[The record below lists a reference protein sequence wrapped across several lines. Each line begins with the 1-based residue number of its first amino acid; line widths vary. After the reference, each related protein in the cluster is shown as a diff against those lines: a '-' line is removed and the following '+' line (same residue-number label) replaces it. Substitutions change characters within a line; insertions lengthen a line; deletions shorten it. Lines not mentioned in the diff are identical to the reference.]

1 MADAGT
7 SLPRWMQG
15 PWADQAPLRAAEAQ
29 PEPVR
34 DAVQPRAAQPQ
45 TVMSDHL
52 VLDRVARPSLS
63 KARPALSGL
72 AAIFLALVGLVTL
85 SAAGLAVPESG
96 VTVRLP
102 EATPFAALAGQDEEG
117 AALPLTL
124 TAAEQEAVRSA
135 IEAELAQHSGY
146 EGPVPAGLAF
156 RTAGSADRERALQCM
171 TQAIYYEAGTE
182 PEAGQRAVAQVV
194 LNRVRHP
201 GYANS
206 ICGVVYEGSERSTGC
221 QFTFTCDGALAR
233 RPVAGIWA
241 RAQRYAREAI
251 DGRAF
256 GEVGYA
262 THYHT
267 LDVWPYWGRT
277 LTMTNMIGRHLFHRL
292 RGTAGGPGAFT
303 VRYSGREPA
312 PRPWRPRETEIEV
325 AVEPAVDPI
334 VVPND
339 RLPPA
344 PVVREA
350 AANTRVAREPNNLP
364 GSRPIESAL
373 PDSQIR
379 PEYRDSGR
387 WIGS

>member
-1 MADAGT
+1 VADAGT

-15 PWADQAPLRAAEAQ
+15 PWAEGVPLRAPKART
-29 PEPVR
+29 EPVR
-34 DAVQPRAAQPQ
+34 HDFQPEAD
-45 TVMSDHL
+45 VSEHL
-52 VLDRVARPSLS
+52 VLDRVVHNPPR

-72 AAIFLALVGLVTL
+72 AAIFLALTGLLTL

-96 VTVRLP
+96 LTVQLP
-102 EATPFAALAGQDEEG
+102 EATPFAALAGTDDEG
-117 AALPLTL
+117 TAAPIIL
-124 TAAEQEAVRSA
+124 TAAEQEAVRGA

-156 RTAGSADRERALQCM
+156 RTASSADRERALQCM

-256 GEVGYA
+256 REVGYA

-303 VRYSGREPA
+303 VRYSGREPS
-312 PRPWRPRETEIEV
+312 PRPWRPREREAEV
-325 AVEPAVDPI
+325 ATEPAAEPAVVI
-334 VVPND
+334 TD

-344 PVVREA
+344 PVAREA
-350 AANTRVAREPNNLP
+350 AAGTRVAREPNNLP
-364 GSRPIESAL
+364 TSRPIESAL

>member
-1 MADAGT
+1 
-7 SLPRWMQG
+7 
-15 PWADQAPLRAAEAQ
+15 
-29 PEPVR
+29 
-34 DAVQPRAAQPQ
+34 
-45 TVMSDHL
+45 
-52 VLDRVARPSLS
+52 
-63 KARPALSGL
+63 
-72 AAIFLALVGLVTL
+72 
-85 SAAGLAVPESG
+85 
-96 VTVRLP
+96 
-102 EATPFAALAGQDEEG
+102 
-117 AALPLTL
+117 
-124 TAAEQEAVRSA
+124 
-135 IEAELAQHSGY
+135 
-146 EGPVPAGLAF
+146 
-156 RTAGSADRERALQCM
+156 M

-256 GEVGYA
+256 REVGYA

-292 RGTAGGPGAFT
+292 RGSAGGPGAFT

-312 PRPWRPRETEIEV
+312 PRPWQPRESLAEV
-325 AVEPAVDPI
+325 EAEQALEALI
-334 VVPND
+334 VAQD
-339 RLPPA
+339 RLPSA
-344 PVVREA
+344 PVARE
-350 AANTRVAREPNNLP
+350 TVEQTHSVREPNNLP
-364 GSRPIESAL
+364 RSRPIENAL
-373 PDSQIR
+373 PDSQVR

-387 WIGS
+387 LIGS

>member
-15 PWADQAPLRAAEAQ
+15 PWADGAPLHGPEART
-29 PEPVR
+29 EPVLHVSPTE
-34 DAVQPRAAQPQ
+34 AVI
-45 TVMSDHL
+45 SEHL
-52 VLDRVARPSLS
+52 VLDRVVQNPPRRT
-63 KARPALSGL
+63 RPALSGL
-72 AAIFLALVGLVTL
+72 AAIFLAVTGLLTL

-96 VTVRLP
+96 LTVSLP
-102 EATPFAALAGQDEEG
+102 EATPFAALSGDGEDE
-117 AALPLTL
+117 AASPIIL
-124 TAAEQEAVRSA
+124 TAAEQEAVRGA
-135 IEAELAQHSGY
+135 IEAELAQHAGY
-146 EGPVPAGLAF
+146 DGPVPAGLAF
-156 RTAGSADRERALQCM
+156 RTASSTDRERALQCM

-256 GEVGYA
+256 REVGYA

-312 PRPWRPRETEIEV
+312 PRPWRPRERETEV
-325 AVEPAVDPI
+325 ATEPAAEPAVVI
-334 VVPND
+334 ND

-344 PVVREA
+344 PVAREA
-350 AANTRVAREPNNLP
+350 ATNTRVPREPNNLP
-364 GSRPIESAL
+364 ASRPIERAL

>member
-1 MADAGT
+1 MAAADT

-15 PWADQAPLRAAEAQ
+15 AWADEAPLRPVRAEAG
-29 PEPVR
+29 PAATGE
-34 DAVQPRAAQPQ
+34 DAAAA
-45 TVMSDHL
+45 DL
-52 VLDRVARPSLS
+52 VLRRAVSVSPRTPHRAM
-63 KARPALSGL
+63 SGL
-72 AAIFLALVGLVTL
+72 AAALLALAGLVTL
-85 SAAGLAVPESG
+85 SAAGFATPETG
-96 VTVRLP
+96 LTVRLP
-102 EATPFAALAGQDEEG
+102 EATPFAELVGQGDDPS
-117 AALPLTL
+117 ALPLTL
-124 TAAEQEAVRSA
+124 TEAEQEAIRAA
-135 IEAELAQHSGY
+135 IAAELAGHSGY
-146 EGPVPAGLAF
+146 EGPVPAGISF
-156 RTAGSADRERALQCM
+156 RAASGADRERALHCM

-201 GYANS
+201 AYANT

-251 DGRAF
+251 AGRAF
-256 GEVGYA
+256 GDVGYA

-267 LDVWPYWGRT
+267 LDIWPYWGRR

-312 PRPWRPRETEIEV
+312 PRPWNPRSRDV
-325 AVEPAVDPI
+325 ASAEPATGAHLEDG
-334 VVPND
+334 
-339 RLPPA
+339 LPPA
-344 PVVREA
+344 PIARDIIA
-350 AANTRVAREPNNLP
+350 SSGLSREPDNLP
-364 GSRPIESAL
+364 GSRPIENAL
-373 PDSQIR
+373 PDSQVR

-387 WIGS
+387 WIGG

>member
-1 MADAGT
+1 M
-7 SLPRWMQG
+7 
-15 PWADQAPLRAAEAQ
+15 QAP
-29 PEPVR
+29 
-34 DAVQPRAAQPQ
+34 
-45 TVMSDHL
+45 
-52 VLDRVARPSLS
+52 ARRP
-63 KARPALSGL
+63 RPALSAL
-72 AAIFLALVGLVTL
+72 AAIFLALAGLFTL
-85 SAAGLAVPESG
+85 SAAGLAVPEAG
-96 VTVRLP
+96 LTVRLP
-102 EATPFAALAGQDEEG
+102 AATPFPTLAGEG
-117 AALPLTL
+117 EAIASAIVLTD
-124 TAAEQEAVRSA
+124 AEQEAIRSA

-146 EGPVPAGLAF
+146 DGPVPAGLAF
-156 RTAGSADRERALQCM
+156 RAASSADRERALQCM

-182 PEAGQRAVAQVV
+182 PESGQRAVAQVV

-292 RGTAGGPGAFT
+292 RGSAGGPGAFT
-303 VRYSGREPA
+303 VRYAGREPS
-312 PRPWRPRETEIEV
+312 PRPWRPRPTEVEV
-325 AVEPAVDPI
+325 AAEAAAEPAVE
-334 VVPND
+334 VAD

-344 PVVREA
+344 PALRE
-350 AANTRVAREPNNLP
+350 RVAPGGRRREPNNLP
-364 GSRPIESAL
+364 GSQPIENAL

-387 WIGS
+387 LIGS

>member
-1 MADAGT
+1 
-7 SLPRWMQG
+7 MQG
-15 PWADQAPLRAAEAQ
+15 PWADEAPFRAAEAR
-29 PEPVR
+29 PELARP
-34 DAVQPRAAQPQ
+34 AAQPK
-45 TVMSDHL
+45 TVISDHL
-52 VLDRVARPSLS
+52 VLDRVARPSPR

-72 AAIFLALVGLVTL
+72 AAIFLALVGLGTL

-96 VTVRLP
+96 LTVPLP
-102 EATPFAALAGQDEEG
+102 EATPFAALARDGEEG
-117 AALPLTL
+117 AASSLTL
-124 TAAEQEAVRSA
+124 TAAEEEAVRSA

-146 EGPVPAGLAF
+146 EGPVPAGIAF
-156 RTAGSADRERALQCM
+156 RTASSADRERALQCM

-256 GEVGYA
+256 REVGYA

-267 LDVWPYWGRT
+267 LEVWPYWGRT

-292 RGTAGGPGAFT
+292 RGSAGGPGAFT

-312 PRPWRPRETEIEV
+312 PRPWRPRDREAEV
-325 AVEPAVDPI
+325 AGAEAVDT
-334 VVPND
+334 VAATDD

-350 AANTRVAREPNNLP
+350 AANTGITREPNNLP
-364 GSRPIESAL
+364 GSRPIVSAL

-379 PEYRDSGR
+379 PEHRDSGR

>member
-1 MADAGT
+1 VADAGT

-15 PWADQAPLRAAEAQ
+15 PWADEAPLRPVSARS
-29 PEPVR
+29 EPVR
-34 DAVQPRAAQPQ
+34 QITSPKAEA
-45 TVMSDHL
+45 SEYL
-52 VLDRVARPSLS
+52 VLDTVTERPRGTVGR
-63 KARPALSGL
+63 AVSGL
-72 AAIFLALVGLVTL
+72 AAILVALVGLLTL
-85 SAAGLAVPESG
+85 SAAGLARSESG
-96 VTVRLP
+96 LTVPLP
-102 EATPFAALAGQDEEG
+102 EATPFAALARED
-117 AALPLTL
+117 AAAQQLTL
-124 TAAEQEAVRSA
+124 TQSEEEAVREA

-146 EGPVPAGLAF
+146 EGPVPAGIAF
-156 RTAGSADRERALQCM
+156 RPASSTDRERALQCM

-233 RPVAGIWA
+233 RPVASIWA
-241 RAQRYAREAI
+241 RAQRYAREAM
-251 DGRAF
+251 DGRTF
-256 GEVGYA
+256 REVGYA

-267 LDVWPYWGRT
+267 LEVWPYWGRT

-292 RGTAGGPGAFT
+292 RGSAGGPGAFT
-303 VRYSGREPA
+303 VHYSGREPA
-312 PRPWRPRETEIEV
+312 PRPWRPRDREVEAAIEDAADVV
-325 AVEPAVDPI
+325 AAT
-334 VVPND
+334 ND

-344 PVVREA
+344 PAVQET
-350 AANTRVAREPNNLP
+350 AANRGIARMPDNLP

>member
-15 PWADQAPLRAAEAQ
+15 TWAEEAPLQAAPAQ
-29 PEPVR
+29 PDSPARANARSTETLILERRRTAPS
-34 DAVQPRAAQPQ
+34 PR
-45 TVMSDHL
+45 
-52 VLDRVARPSLS
+52 
-63 KARPALSGL
+63 KRPALSGIM
-72 AAIFLALVGLVTL
+72 AAFLALVGLVTL
-85 SAAGLAVPESG
+85 SAAGLALPERGLTVP
-96 VTVRLP
+96 LP
-102 EATPFAALAGQDEEG
+102 EARPFSELVGHAEDGS
-117 AALPLTL
+117 ALPVTL
-124 TAAEQEAVRSA
+124 TEAEEEAVRAA
-135 IEAELAQHSGY
+135 IEAELAAHSGY
-146 EGPVPAGLAF
+146 QGPVPAGIVF
-156 RTAGSADRERALQCM
+156 RPASDADRERALLCM

-182 PEAGQRAVAQVV
+182 SEAGQRAVAQVV

-233 RPVAGIWA
+233 RPLPSLWA
-241 RAQRYAREAI
+241 QARRYAREAI
-251 DGRAF
+251 DGRQF

-267 LDVWPYWGRT
+267 LDIWPYWGRT

-292 RGTAGGPGAFT
+292 RGSAGSPGAFT

-312 PRPWRPRETEIEV
+312 PRPWRPRDVATAEGADNLTETV
-325 AVEPAVDPI
+325 ATD
-334 VVPND
+334 D
-339 RLPPA
+339 RLPPT
-344 PVVREA
+344 PVIRD
-350 AANTRVAREPNNLP
+350 RVADAAVEPVPNNLP
-364 GSRPIESAL
+364 RSRPIEDAL

-379 PEYRDSGR
+379 PEFRDSGR